1 MDIMQAIK
9 ERRSV
14 RRYRPDPVPEEILNA
29 VLEAARW
36 APSWANTQCV
46 RYVVV
51 KDPDTKAK
59 LAEAL
64 LWHNPAGNPATEAV
78 RSAPLVIV
86 ACAETGK
93 SGFYKGEARTDKGDC
108 FMLDVGIAIENLA
121 LAAHSLGLGTV
132 HVAYIDAKKMEKIL
146 QVPEGVR
153 VVELTPLG
161 YPDGPVKGPGRKEL
175 SEIVFYE
182 KYGQTSPINPMK

>member
-1 MDIMQAIK
+1 MDVIQAIK

-14 RRYRPDPVPEEILNA
+14 RKYRPDPIPEEVLKT

-36 APSWANTQCV
+36 APSWSNTQCT

-51 KDPDTKAK
+51 KDSDTKAK
-59 LAEAL
+59 VAEAL
-64 LWHNPAGNPATEAV
+64 LWHSPTGSNPATEAV
-78 RSAPLVIV
+78 RHAPMVVV
-86 ACAETGK
+86 ACAQTGR
-93 SGFYKGEARTDKGDC
+93 SGFYKGEAKTDKGDW
-108 FMLDVGIAIENLA
+108 FMFDVGIAMENLA

-132 HVAYIDAKKMEKIL
+132 HVGLFDAKKVGEIL

-161 YPDGPVKGPGRKEL
+161 YPEGPTQGPGRKEWN
-175 SEIVFYE
+175 EIVFYE
-182 KYGQTSPINPMK
+182 KYGHTSHTI